1 MTAILRIL
9 LLIPL
14 GFLTA
19 CLAAGAV
26 IVLALAGGPD
36 GWQAFRA
43 EFVPGEGE
51 RLFVLAGG
59 IAGLIVAAFIAVPSF
74 IIILLAELF
83 GWRSVFFYLIAGAV
97 IGLSGSILPF
107 NEILP
112 EADVDMTML
121 AAAGLAGGFVYWL
134 IAGRSAGYG
143 GRPAADAG
151 TGDEAGLPRR
161 R

>member
-9 LLIPL
+9 FLVPL
-14 GFLTA
+14 GFLAA

-43 EFVPGEGE
+43 EFVPGEADG
-51 RLFVLAGG
+51 LFVLAGG

-74 IIILLAELF
+74 IVILLAELF
-83 GWRSVFFYLIAGAV
+83 AWRSVFYYLVAGGL
-97 IGLSGSILPF
+97 IGLSGSVLPIR
-107 NEILP
+107 EILP

-143 GRPAADAG
+143 ARPRVEPDAG
-151 TGDEAGLPRR
+151 GGTGLADR
-161 R
+161 

>member
-9 LLIPL
+9 FLLPI
-14 GFLTA
+14 GFLAA
-19 CLAAGAV
+19 CLVAGAV

-43 EFVPGEGE
+43 EFLPGERDG
-51 RLFVLAGG
+51 LFMFAGG

-74 IIILLAELF
+74 IVILLAELF
-83 GWRSVFFYLIAGAV
+83 GWRSVFFYLVAGAV
-97 IGLSGSILPF
+97 IGLSGSILPV
-107 NEILP
+107 EELLP

-134 IAGRSAGYG
+134 IAGRSAGYR
-143 GRPAADAG
+143 GRPGNGHRA
-151 TGDEAGLPRR
+151 GDEAELPYR
-161 R
+161 

>member
-9 LLIPL
+9 ILLPI
-14 GFLTA
+14 GFLAA
-19 CLAAGAV
+19 CLTAGAV

-43 EFVPGEGE
+43 DFLPGEGDG
-51 RLFVLAGG
+51 LFVLAGG

-74 IIILLAELF
+74 VVILIAELF
-83 GWRSVFFYLIAGAV
+83 GWRSVFLYLAAGAV

-107 NEILP
+107 DELLP
-112 EADVDMTML
+112 EADVDITML

-143 GRPAADAG
+143 GRAGAG
-151 TGDEAGLPRR
+151 TRTGDDAVLPRR
-161 R
+161 Q